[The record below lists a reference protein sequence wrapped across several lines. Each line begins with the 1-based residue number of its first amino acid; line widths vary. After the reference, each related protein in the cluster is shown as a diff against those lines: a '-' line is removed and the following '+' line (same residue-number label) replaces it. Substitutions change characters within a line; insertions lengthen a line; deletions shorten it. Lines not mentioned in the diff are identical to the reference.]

1 MDYYV
6 ADAHC
11 DYLYGVINS
20 NYHFEY
26 PTYRQSLAL
35 PRMKSGKVAL
45 QFFAAW
51 IETAQKTPCLHQCI
65 SMIDAFWRML
75 DTYEDLCLLSSKF
88 RPEDGKIA
96 CVLTVEGGEAIEG
109 SLRALRVL
117 YRLGV
122 RAMSLTWNENNELA
136 GAALDR
142 GNKGLTKLGHEVVDE
157 MCALGM
163 AIDVSH
169 LSDQG
174 IEDVLKQTDRPI
186 FASHSNARA
195 VLHSERS
202 LPDEFISE
210 IARRGGVVGVNFYP
224 KQLNGKRDA
233 GIQDV
238 IRHMQ
243 HVIAIGGPNCC
254 CIGSDFDGMPKYPQG
269 LSSSADF
276 PALIAQMEQAGIDAD
291 TIKRI
296 AYDNLRNYMVQFT
309 G

>member
-1 MDYYV
+1 MDFYV

-20 NYHFEY
+20 GYNFDH
-26 PTYRQSLAL
+26 PTYRQSIAL
-35 PRMKSGKVAL
+35 PRMKAGNVAL

-51 IETAQKTPCLHQCI
+51 IDTAQKVPCLHQCI

-75 DTYEDLCLLSSKF
+75 DTHDELCFMSSEF
-88 RPEDGKIA
+88 NPEDGKIA

-109 SLRALRVL
+109 SVRALRVL
-117 YRLGV
+117 YKLGV
-122 RAMSLTWNENNELA
+122 RAMTLTWNENNELA
-136 GAALDR
+136 GAALAR
-142 GNKGLTKLGHEVVDE
+142 GNKGLTKLGHEVIDE

-169 LSDQG
+169 LSDKG
-174 IEDVLKQTDRPI
+174 IEDVLKQTDQPI
-186 FASHSNARA
+186 FASHSNARS

-224 KQLNGKRDA
+224 KQLNGKHDA
-233 GIQDV
+233 DIQDV

-243 HVIAIGGPNCC
+243 HVIKIGGPNCC
-254 CIGSDFDGMPKYPQG
+254 CIGSDFDGMPKYPLG
-269 LSSSADF
+269 LSSSANF
-276 PALIAQMEQAGIDAD
+276 PVLMKQMEQAGIDSG
-291 TIKRI
+291 TIKRV
-296 AYDNLRNYMVQFT
+296 AYDNLRDFIVKYT